1 MGAKVSYL
9 DYSSNQNKK
18 KRASGKDD
26 GFRKGLTINPY
37 FKSRDNQKEPGE
49 VPQYV
54 HKTQKN

>member
-18 KRASGKDD
+18 KRASGKD